1 MAHEYTATISWK
13 RGASEPFTDIK
24 FSRAHTWSFDG
35 GVTVPAS
42 SSPLSVRLPFSR
54 ADAVDPE
61 EALVAALSSCHML
74 TFLYLAAK
82 QGYVVDSYDDA
93 AVGVMTKNERGKLYV
108 SKVTLRP
115 FIVFSGGKLP
125 TGAQTAE
132 LHHHAH
138 EECYIANSVLT
149 EVVVEPPKVAV
160 AY

>member
-1 MAHEYTATISWK
+1 MAHEYTATVSWK
-13 RGASEPFTDIK
+13 RGSDEAFTDIK
-24 FSRAHTWSFDG
+24 FSRAHQWSFDG

-61 EALVAALSSCHML
+61 EALVASLSSCHML

-82 QGYVVDSYDDA
+82 QGFVVDSYDDA
-93 AVGVMTKNERGKLYV
+93 AFGSMTKNDRGKLFV

-115 FIVFSGGKLP
+115 RIAYAGGRQPSDAEL
-125 TGAQTAE
+125 AQ

-149 EVVVEPPKVAV
+149 EVVVESP
-160 AY
+160 